1 MKKSEFPVTA
11 FCDLM
16 KASASVF
23 RVLFDLT
30 EMDFLPAEKR
40 NELMAIAAS
49 IEDFAIQMKLDY
61 YG

>member
-23 RVLFDLT
+23 RVLVDLT
-30 EMDFLPAEKR
+30 EMDFLIPEKR
-40 NELMAIAAS
+40 NNLMAIAAS
-49 IEDFAIQMKLDY
+49 IEDFAISMKVDY